1 MNMRP
6 KLYDY
11 FRSSCSY
18 RVRIAL
24 NLKEISYDLI
34 PVSLLK
40 HENDDPVYLEMNP
53 QGLVPTWQD
62 DKMILSQ
69 SLAILE
75 YIDETYPSTTLL
87 LPKNLSCRAKAR
99 QLSYIIA
106 CDMHPLNNLRV
117 KEYLLESGFSDEA
130 FMEWYH
136 HWLREGFESLEV
148 LVSNGPYCIGPDL
161 SLADICLIPQIY
173 NAKRFNFDLT
183 PYPKLMT
190 IYHHCQTLN
199 AFIQAEPKETS

>member
-1 MNMRP
+1 MRP

-24 NLKEISYDLI
+24 NLKGISYDLI

-40 HENDDPVYLEMNP
+40 HENDEPAYLEINP

-75 YIDETYPSTTLL
+75 YLDEAYPETTQI
-87 LPKNLSCRAKAR
+87 LPQNIMMRSKAR

-117 KEYLLESGFSDEA
+117 KEYLLDAGFSNEA
-130 FMEWYH
+130 FLKWYH
-136 HWLREGFESLEV
+136 HWLKEGFNSLEQI
-148 LVSNGPYCIGPDL
+148 VSSAPYCLGNEVTI
-161 SLADICLIPQIY
+161 ADICLVPQIY
-173 NAKRFNFDLT
+173 NAKRFNFDLSS
-183 PYPKLMT
+183 YPKLMN
-190 IYHHCQTLN
+190 IYNHCQTLMP
-199 AFIQAEPKETS
+199 FIQAKPQENP